1 VNGVV
6 DEDEAGEDAEVED
19 EPGEQIRF
27 GVAGVDLATQ
37 REASTSNWT
46 RANPS
51 PEPLDDPGRSER
63 IGVQRQGYQYRRERL
78 APRERSPGER
88 GELAVSQGATD
99 PPTRDTYRITVLNE
113 QSV

>member
-37 REASTSNWT
+37 RGSIDEQLDEGEPRPQSPSTILVVPNASAYSA
-46 RANPS
+46 RAISIVENAW
-51 PEPLDDPGRSER
+51 L
-63 IGVQRQGYQYRRERL
+63 L
-78 APRERSPGER
+78 ANAV
-88 GELAVSQGATD
+88 LASAANSRFLSATD